1 MIIGKLN
8 ILLVLLLYFI
18 LNLIIVL
25 AKVVSSDL
33 SECENCLAD
42 INLD

>member
-33 SECENCLAD
+33 SERENCLAD